1 MLPWSLKHCIF
12 AYDTYVKNGES
23 RVCGGRGDGV
33 KISETTRL
41 CCETPYTWKIE
52 DCVKNIQELGEE
64 TLVKVEAN
72 CRNRLQTFAHENGHH
87 LSDKVFHSQV
97 FHNGIV

>member
-1 MLPWSLKHCIF
+1 MWRFLKP
-12 AYDTYVKNGES
+12 
-23 RVCGGRGDGV
+23 RVYAAKPRTLGKLKTAIR
-33 KISETTRL
+33 E
-41 CCETPYTWKIE
+41 Y
-52 DCVKNIQELGEE
+52 IQELGEE

-72 CRNRLQTFAHENGHH
+72 CRNRLQIFAHENGHH